1 MNLLKYILSSYIL
14 KRGNGNQEIY
24 DLTWNNQSADNDYK
38 RILFKNQYLC
48 QLTMFNKTAGL
59 NHLSHFT
66 GFDLA
71 ERFSLRHVF
80 CEGDKTCFKLGS
92 SLLIRDTM

>member
-1 MNLLKYILSSYIL
+1 
-14 KRGNGNQEIY
+14 
-24 DLTWNNQSADNDYK
+24 
-38 RILFKNQYLC
+38 
-48 QLTMFNKTAGL
+48 MFNKTAGL

-71 ERFSLRHVF
+71 ERFSLKHVF